1 MAGVLVAV
9 PPAGAF
15 PAAVPPA
22 ESLGITASSC
32 LWPTPVTRVGQR
44 KVTRLTQLLRSS
56 SARQVVEPTVV
67 DVHVHVV
74 VDAAV
79 GFAHGGVVDVG
90 AAVVVVRVG
99 RGSGRGGVAGVP
111 GVAGVRDVVR
121 VVRVAGVG
129 GGGALVAV
137 ADGVGGTGTVAVQ
150 RGVAAVVHG
159 VVRGVTGGGAA
170 VGGHLRVAAD
180 VAEDVAVAL
189 DGVGAVGDLVAVADR
204 AAGAVGHRVAVAGR
218 AAVTEGVAAAG
229 HVVLARSRAGAH
241 RVAGAGGH
249 GAAGDVAPRRH
260 RGGAVGGG
268 VLLVERVADVRPAE
282 VVVRRELEAVRHVS
296 LSFGCGEIPGRL
308 GLGPS
313 RSRKGAVNRPVVPA
327 GGHLAMPGTRRPR
340 PAGAPRPRDQ
350 RRCSSRPASCL

>member
-56 SARQVVEPTVV
+56 SDRQVVEPTVV
-67 DVHVHVV
+67 DVHVHVL

-79 GFAHGGVVDVG
+79 AVAHGAVVDVG
-90 AAVVVVRVG
+90 AAVVVVWVG
-99 RGSGRGGVAGVP
+99 WWGGGRGGVAGVP

-249 GAAGDVAPRRH
+249 GAAGDVAARRH

-308 GLGPS
+308 GLRPS

-327 GGHLAMPGTRRPR
+327 GGHLAMPGTRGARAPR
-340 PAGAPRPRDQ
+340 GAPAPG
-350 RRCSSRPASCL
+350 S